1 MSAVHGPRST
11 VHKTTIPDVI
21 KGTIYVV
28 GDNIDTDQIIPAQYL
43 SLDPSRTEE
52 RKKFGWYALSGLPE
66 PSQGLPQGGLPFA
79 KEGQPPGRFPIV
91 VAGKNFGCGSSR
103 EHACI
108 ALQEAGVRAV
118 IAEFFARIF
127 YRNSVNGGYLIP
139 CDSQQTRF
147 CDVIM
152 TGMEGELI
160 LTNPTKPVFHVAALK
175 TSWTLGP
182 LGDVLPILEAGDLF
196 TYARQQGLMRMERPQ
211 HPPPTVPQEMSHDPA
226 ED

>member
-1 MSAVHGPRST
+1 MSARQVMPAATSPH
-11 VHKTTIPDVI
+11 IPDVI
-21 KGTIYVV
+21 AGPIYVV
-28 GDNIDTDQIIPAQYL
+28 GDNVDTDQIIPAQYL
-43 SLDPSRTEE
+43 SLDPSRLDE
-52 RKKFGWYALSGLPE
+52 RKKFGWYALAGVPDAG
-66 PSQGLPQGGLPFA
+66 QGLPRGGLPFTR
-79 KEGQPPGRFPIV
+79 EGQPTGRFPLI

-139 CDSQQTRF
+139 CDSHEQRL
-147 CDVIM
+147 CDMIE

-160 LTNPTKPVFHVAALK
+160 LTNTGKPILRVAALK

-182 LGDVLPILEAGDLF
+182 LGDILPILEAGDLF
-196 TYARQQGLMRMERPQ
+196 AYARRQGLIKNCSM
-211 HPPPTVPQEMSHDPA
+211 
-226 ED
+226 